1 MLGLLVVEEPAGLL
15 RGCGPRTHG
24 EGVVGEGKVTA
35 AGTLRWRTI
44 LTAAPGRGKSCVLV
58 LLVRVDVSI

>member
-1 MLGLLVVEEPAGLL
+1 MVVGL
-15 RGCGPRTHG
+15 RTHG
-24 EGVVGEGKVTA
+24 EGVVGEGEVTA

-58 LLVRVDVSI
+58 LLVRVDLSIGIQ

>member
-1 MLGLLVVEEPAGLL
+1 MVVGL
-15 RGCGPRTHG
+15 RTHG
-24 EGVVGEGKVTA
+24 EGDVGEGKVTA

-44 LTAAPGRGKSCVLV
+44 LAAAPGRGKSCVLV